1 MNPQIEQ
8 LNPVVLNTG
17 LALHD
22 ADWNWKNV
30 YSPFTRLYY
39 VTEGEAQVELEDG
52 LHDLTPGHLYI
63 IPAFCRHTNIC
74 HGPFVHYTCTCMKTA
89 AWTRTCWNNGTSRS
103 KSKRAGWNWNCSGD
117 CA

>member
-74 HGPFVHYTCTCMKTA
+74 HGPFVHYYLHLYED
-89 AWTRTCWNNGTSRS
+89 SRMDE
-103 KSKRAGWNWNCSGD
+103 NLL
-117 CA
+117 